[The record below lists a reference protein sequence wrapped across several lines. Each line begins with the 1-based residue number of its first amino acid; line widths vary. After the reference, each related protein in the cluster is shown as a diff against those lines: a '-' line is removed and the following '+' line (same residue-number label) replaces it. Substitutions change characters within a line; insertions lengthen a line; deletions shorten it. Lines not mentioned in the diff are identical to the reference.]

1 MKEVP
6 DTIES
11 TKRKLLM
18 VVTFHHL
25 YKVSNVFCCISQ
37 TKKALKDD
45 YSFKV

>member
-11 TKRKLLM
+11 TNRKLFM
-18 VVTFHHL
+18 VLTFHHL

-37 TKKALKDD
+37 TKKGPKE
-45 YSFKV
+45 